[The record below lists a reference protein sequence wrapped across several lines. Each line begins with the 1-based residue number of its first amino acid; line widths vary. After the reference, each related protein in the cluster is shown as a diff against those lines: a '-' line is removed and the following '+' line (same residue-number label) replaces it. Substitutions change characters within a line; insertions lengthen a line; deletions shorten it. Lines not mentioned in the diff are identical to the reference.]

1 MPSIPYR
8 LVRFDDEPFAIG
20 PVEFDRGIAE
30 IARYWTEIDD
40 DLADTD
46 PDRAARI
53 REDRLRIAKF
63 DYARAA
69 YWHDPESIDAI
80 CDMPYLPDGGYDA
93 EAGESRGHLLDLYL
107 PHSAMVRGG
116 ATLPVFIDI
125 HGGGFTYGYKELNRN
140 FNMHLAALGFA
151 VFSLNYR
158 PAPQTDLRGQ
168 LADVQNALAWI
179 RDHAD
184 DWPISPHNI
193 FLTGDSAG
201 GALAWYTLLIER
213 NPDAAQAFGI
223 ASPSGL
229 PIAGAA
235 LVSGVFDLTERPDVP
250 SARTQLEQTVGREFF
265 DGLDGAMPLDPFSAA
280 AQTALPPLYLLTSS
294 DDFIQAETLGLAT
307 ALACAGRDF
316 ELHDVKVAPT
326 ETLGHVFSVCM
337 SWLPES
343 QRALQQIHDFAYRN
357 CR

>member
-8 LVRFDDEPFAIG
+8 LVRFDDEPFAID

-63 DYARAA
+63 DYARTA

-140 FNMHLAALGFA
+140 FNMHLATLGFA

-265 DGLDGAMPLDPFSAA
+265 DGLDGAMPLAPFSAA

-294 DDFIQAETLGLAT
+294 DDFIQ
-307 ALACAGRDF
+307 
-316 ELHDVKVAPT
+316 T
-326 ETLGHVFSVCM
+326 ETLDRKSVV
-337 SWLPES
+337 
-343 QRALQQIHDFAYRN
+343 
-357 CR
+357 

>member
-8 LVRFDDEPFAIG
+8 LVRFDDEPFAID

-63 DYARAA
+63 DYARTA

-201 GALAWYTLLIER
+201 GALAWYTLLLER

-223 ASPSGL
+223 ASG
-229 PIAGAA
+229 G
-235 LVSGVFDLTERPDVP
+235 F
-250 SARTQLEQTVGREFF
+250 
-265 DGLDGAMPLDPFSAA
+265 
-280 AQTALPPLYLLTSS
+280 
-294 DDFIQAETLGLAT
+294 
-307 ALACAGRDF
+307 
-316 ELHDVKVAPT
+316 
-326 ETLGHVFSVCM
+326 
-337 SWLPES
+337 
-343 QRALQQIHDFAYRN
+343 
-357 CR
+357 